1 LKHLFQPFCWFVDR
15 LRLGDLIHLE
25 IVKS

>member
-1 LKHLFQPFCWFVDR
+1 LKHLCQPFCWFVDR

-25 IVKS
+25 IVK